1 MNTYFYIAAALVI
14 ALAALAIYL
23 WRLYRV
29 ENQRKWD
36 EISVALTNEK
46 EAIRAADSEKIVQEG
61 IWRAE
66 HELRLKAELKCMA
79 LQDKVSAL
87 YCPTSNHVW
96 KDGICVKCGKEQDN
110 GMD

>member
-1 MNTYFYIAAALVI
+1 MTDTTTIFWIGLTLGCFIGGIVGF
-14 ALAALAIYL
+14 LACA
-23 WRLYRV
+23 V
-29 ENQRKWD
+29 
-36 EISVALTNEK
+36 LTNEK
-46 EAIRAADSEKIVQEG
+46 EAVRAADSEKIVQEG

-87 YCPTSNHVW
+87 YCPQNNHVW